1 MPEWTK
7 CTPAPNSKNLTDEK
21 VKALFEIAI
30 MEEME
35 DVFKGG
41 SPLSEDDISMIRTM
55 TNNSIRIL
63 IGHVTDGVIS
73 VSEFCEMQR
82 AIFRTVLSLV
92 R

>member
-7 CTPAPNSKNLTDEK
+7 CTSAPNPKNLTDEK

-41 SPLSEDDISMIRTM
+41 SPLSEDDISMIRTIVK
-55 TNNSIRIL
+55 NRIRTL
-63 IGHVTDGVIS
+63 IQHVTEGVIS

-82 AIFRTVLSLV
+82 AIFRIVIQLV